1 MFENNNQI
9 LQELILKGKYIKIFL
24 FATKKIKNEYDANKY
39 FYYIKQGD
47 LIGTFCC
54 LYWHKVDYKTID
66 KNSEVNN
73 TGFLYACFY
82 GHENI
87 VKLFL
92 EYFPDC
98 VNYQNLI
105 YRNGFIFACL
115 ALNTNVVKL
124 LLEKKVDINCVDNM
138 GRRGY
143 DYLED
148 EEKAEIRKFIDDKKL
163 YIDKP

>member
-1 MFENNNQI
+1 M
-9 LQELILKGKYIKIFL
+9 
-24 FATKKIKNEYDANKY
+24 
-39 FYYIKQGD
+39 
-47 LIGTFCC
+47 
-54 LYWHKVDYKTID
+54 
-66 KNSEVNN
+66 
-73 TGFLYACFY
+73 
-82 GHENI
+82 
-87 VKLFL
+87 
-92 EYFPDC
+92 
-98 VNYQNLI
+98 I